1 MERDRN
7 VIFAGAIPEN
17 YDRYLGPVIF
27 EPYAADLVTRLKTK
41 ELDRVLEIACGTG
54 IVTRRMRDAL
64 PANVEI
70 VATDLNPD
78 MFQFAKAKFKTGGSI
93 LWQQADASA
102 LPFPDRSFD
111 AVVCQFGY
119 MFVPDKPT
127 AMREAHRVL
136 KPGATFLFNVWDS
149 FDANPFAE
157 IAHTTIASFF
167 DRDPPRFYEIPFS
180 LHESNVVR
188 ELLRNAG
195 FEKIESFSET
205 KPCRS
210 TSAKEFATGLVRGN
224 PVGTEAME
232 RGVDPE
238 KIIEAV
244 ARRLAERFGKAPVE
258 GTMRAIVWQATKT
271 SIARLNEL

>member
-27 EPYAADLVTRLKTK
+27 EPYAEDLASRLKNEK
-41 ELDRVLEIACGTG
+41 LDRVLEIACGTG

-64 PANVEI
+64 PVNAEI

-78 MFQFAKAKFKTGGSI
+78 MFEFAKAKFRTGENVV
-93 LWQQADASA
+93 WQQADASA

-111 AVVCQFGY
+111 AIVCQFGY
-119 MFVPDKPT
+119 MFVPDKPV
-127 AMREAHRVL
+127 AMREANRVL

-149 FDANPFAE
+149 FEANPFAE
-157 IAHTTIASFF
+157 IAHSTIASFF

-180 LHESNVVR
+180 LYDCNEVR
-188 ELLRNAG
+188 ELLRNAS

-210 TSAKEFATGLVRGN
+210 KSAKDFATGLVRGN
-224 PVGTEAME
+224 PVGTEATE

-238 KIIEAV
+238 KIIEGIAK
-244 ARRLAERFGKAPVE
+244 RLAERFGPAPVE
-258 GTMRAIVWQATKT
+258 GTMRAIVWQAMKPQ
-271 SIARLNEL
+271 SRV